1 MLPDAAAADVSSP
14 DMLSFPPEVE
24 CAIAQVFPSDDP
36 LDEKDFSTVDY
47 INKLFPTEQSLSN
60 LDDVITEMR

>member
-1 MLPDAAAADVSSP
+1 MVPDAGDVCCADV
-14 DMLSFPPEVE
+14 LQFPPEVE
-24 CAIAQVFPSDDP
+24 DAIAQVFPSEDP